1 MNCSLTQA
9 GISSLTGKEA
19 NVAFEVYMPAYIA
32 TLLVVHTWVS
42 YASYHC
48 LHTSFVAFEVCIF
61 IYSLNFISESLID
74 HSSDPSLFGKNTFMN
89 AI

>member
-19 NVAFEVYMPAYIA
+19 NVAFEVYIPAYIA
-32 TLLVVHTWVS
+32 ILLVVHTWVS

-48 LHTSFVAFEVCIF
+48 L
-61 IYSLNFISESLID
+61 
-74 HSSDPSLFGKNTFMN
+74 
-89 AI
+89 